1 MNRFVKYFFA
11 FAALAVALCGCAGEA
26 PSSPASSAP
35 EEASSQGAGGLSPEE
50 EEQIT
55 QALEQMV
62 WESSLTTDWVGWPE
76 EEDMA
81 DGRVSTFEILAAER
95 DGGAWWVTAELYGSL
110 LLDPDTMTDT
120 TGDNP
125 RAVVIRAEGDHA
137 PFLAFGTARVELR
150 QTEDGLTPLSCDFEG
165 YDGQPGLTYLKE
177 RTRELEAELSAS
189 SKIDPSQYDPLVVNY
204 VWRQVLAFRYLESPA
219 DITLWDMEHY
229 VTDVVLGYATLAGD
243 GSLPA
248 NYVVDSEIFRLA
260 TGMEFFSSYYPLTD
274 YSVFEGMDQLE
285 SVFFSCDSDYTPDF
299 SSLKTGSATH
309 LAIKNFQKDF
319 SLDLTGSQVENL
331 ELHSYVA
338 GVTGFAGCE
347 TVESLSIQDT
357 RTDMALINAEA
368 FPSLT
373 WLDLNI
379 YSDTPR
385 FRDFSQLATF
395 GEDVEISLSLSYQ
408 ACNDDT
414 LRTLAGVRLDSLYL
428 DPYNGQWPLGDPD
441 PEILA
446 QIDAEELTVA
456 PAPES

>member
-1 MNRFVKYFFA
+1 M
-11 FAALAVALCGCAGEA
+11 
-26 PSSPASSAP
+26 
-35 EEASSQGAGGLSPEE
+35 
-50 EEQIT
+50 
-55 QALEQMV
+55 
-62 WESSLTTDWVGWPE
+62 
-76 EEDMA
+76 
-81 DGRVSTFEILAAER
+81 LAAER
-95 DGGAWWVTAELYGSL
+95 DGDAWWVTAELYGPL
-110 LLDPDTMTDT
+110 FLDPDTMTDT

-150 QTEDGLTPLSCDFEG
+150 QTGDGLAPLSCYFEG

-189 SKIDPSQYDPLVVNY
+189 SKIDPSQYDPLVVDY
-204 VWRQVLAFRYLESPA
+204 VWRQILASRYLESPA
-219 DITLWDMEHY
+219 DITLWDMEQC
-229 VTDVVLGYATLAGD
+229 VTNAVLSQHTLAGD
-243 GSLPA
+243 SALPA

-260 TGMEFFSSYYPLTD
+260 AGLKRFTSYICLDD
-274 YSVFEGMDQLE
+274 YGVFEDMDQLQ
-285 SVFFSCDSDYTPDF
+285 SLFFYCGGPPDYTPDF

-373 WLDLNI
+373 WLDFNI

-428 DPYNGQWPLGDPD
+428 DPYNGPYPLGDPD
-441 PEILA
+441 PEVLA
-446 QIDAEELTVA
+446 RINAEELTVA